1 MALHESG
8 DNDLIRNK
16 KGQTMVEFALI
27 GILLFGLV
35 FAVVDFGTMFYD
47 ETVNSMQHAVREGAR
62 YAITGSSDA
71 SCGGTVRS
79 CAVAKI
85 RNSSVG
91 LCDKNLC
98 NITFYTVESGSPVQ
112 LPTDPNDPGSL
123 IVGGPS
129 ELIMIRVAYSWPLL
143 TPIVKPFFPDG
154 KYSFTV
160 GTTMLTEPF
169 PEMVT
174 NEKQGFN

>member
-1 MALHESG
+1 MVFMNRG
-8 DNDLIRNK
+8 YDLIRNN

-35 FAVVDFGTMFYD
+35 FAVIDFGTMLY
-47 ETVNSMQHAVREGAR
+47 VNLTMQHAVREGAR
-62 YAITGSSDA
+62 YAITGSSDG
-71 SCGGTVRS
+71 SCGGTIRS

-91 LCDKNLC
+91 LCDKNPC
-98 NITFYTVESGSPVQ
+98 NITFYTLQSGSPVP
-112 LPTDPNDPGSL
+112 LPTDPNDPGSSV
-123 IVGGPS
+123 VGGPS
-129 ELIMIRVAYSWPLL
+129 ELIMVRVAYSWPLM

-160 GTTMLTEPF
+160 GATMQTEPF
-169 PEMVT
+169 P
-174 NEKQGFN
+174 GS